1 MPQNGMSLFA
11 FLLNKG
17 DELTSEQVD
26 KKTSLRVDELTKRQV
41 DELAS

>member
-17 DELTSEQVD
+17 TSEQVNELTSEQVD
-26 KKTSLRVDELTKRQV
+26 EWINL
-41 DELAS
+41 